1 MNLRLNRLAEMVDP
15 NSRVADIG
23 TDHAYLPIRLV
34 EQGKVSYAIA
44 SDVAKGPL
52 ANAKADIQAA
62 GLADQIE
69 TRLGSGLETVK
80 KDDQIDTVVIA
91 GMGGKLMV
99 TLLSEAASR
108 GAYYPTLVLEANI
121 GENNVRQW
129 LMDNRYEIVEEDIVA
144 EAGHIYELI
153 KAKLTD
159 QVHPLTVKEVEFG
172 PLLLKQKTPVFYQK
186 WEGQEKYYQ
195 KLLANLNK
203 AKQKDEVRIKQ
214 VEDLLAMIQE
224 ELAH

>member
-1 MNLRLNRLAEMVDP
+1 
-15 NSRVADIG
+15 
-23 TDHAYLPIRLV
+23 
-34 EQGKVSYAIA
+34 
-44 SDVAKGPL
+44 
-52 ANAKADIQAA
+52 
-62 GLADQIE
+62 
-69 TRLGSGLETVK
+69 
-80 KDDQIDTVVIA
+80 
-91 GMGGKLMV
+91 
-99 TLLSEAASR
+99 
-108 GAYYPTLVLEANI
+108 
-121 GENNVRQW
+121 